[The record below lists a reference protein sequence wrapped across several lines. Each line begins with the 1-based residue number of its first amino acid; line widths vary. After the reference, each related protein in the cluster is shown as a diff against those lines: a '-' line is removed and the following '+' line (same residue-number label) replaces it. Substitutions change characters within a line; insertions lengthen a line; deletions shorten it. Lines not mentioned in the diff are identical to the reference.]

1 MHGFIYFHTY
11 FTYSTRTKSTEP
23 VQPKYSML
31 EHNLMSCVVGILKN
45 CVETFWQNTEIS
57 GFLNQTDYF
66 GFLKKNISPS
76 PTTDES
82 TLCVDETSLG
92 LRLFTQNGRSLL
104 HYFGLLLIY

>member
-45 CVETFWQNTEIS
+45 CVEMCWQITEIS

-66 GFLKKNISPS
+66 GIFHPS
-76 PTTDES
+76 PTADES
-82 TLCVDETSLG
+82 TLCVDETSLA
-92 LRLFTQNGRSLL
+92 LHLFTQNGRSLL